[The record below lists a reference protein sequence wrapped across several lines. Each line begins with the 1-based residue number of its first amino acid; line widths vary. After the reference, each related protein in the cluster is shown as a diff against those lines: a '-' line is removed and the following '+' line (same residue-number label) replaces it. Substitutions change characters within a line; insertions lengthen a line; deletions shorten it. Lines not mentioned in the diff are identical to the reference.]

1 MDDRSRQFVSVM
13 RVLRAAALALIAAA
27 LCAGIGGRAAVRA
40 QGRGWSE
47 PFFVSPDTKSSWF
60 PDLASAPDGSVHIV
74 WASSRSIGPE
84 LKDTLDLLYYRSLR
98 DGTWG
103 EPNNISN
110 PGVGGFA
117 TRNSIVAGPDGAL
130 NLLIRGQMEVSFLR
144 APQLNAGQFLAWSEP
159 RKINNLST
167 PYYTALALDGKGT
180 LHALWVET
188 VPDDPKSPRKEC
200 ASCADVFYRASGDGG
215 GTWTEPLNL
224 SNSVEGSMK
233 PQISVDDQNG
243 LHVVWEEGVDTIV
256 ARGKPAAGAY
266 RYSPDGG
273 KTWRPAVRFTLP
285 TAPDLDEKGKPK
297 PDAPRQVALGL
308 YQHRTPLV
316 VYRSAVNNRV
326 YFQTSQDGADWGAP
340 KALPGVLARDL
351 NDTPWDGYSLATDS
365 AGTLHLVMVGFP
377 AGAKIPRP
385 VVLHLTWNGKSW
397 SAPDVVASSENY
409 PDWSSEGL
417 KQCTPPQNQSE
428 EELAQPPSACQQVQR
443 YPEWP
448 RITVGLG
455 NRLEVVWF
463 TRNVKDRYTS
473 DYAEYRVWYS
483 ARQIDAPAVAPV
495 APPPTATPQ
504 PTPAPTATP
513 QPTPM
518 PTLSAQAASA
528 PLLEER
534 LAWEGPGMLAVGLGA
549 LPTLGF
555 IALVVGIARLRARG

>member
-1 MDDRSRQFVSVM
+1 VGKGRNRYP
-13 RVLRAAALALIAAA
+13 RLVLHAVALALIAGA
-27 LCAGIGGRAAVRA
+27 LCAGLGGRAAVWA
-40 QGRGWSE
+40 QGRGWSK

-74 WASSRSIGPE
+74 WASSRSVGPE

-98 DGTWG
+98 GGAWS

-130 NLLIRGQMEVSFLR
+130 NLLIRGQTTISFLR
-144 APQLNAGQFLAWSEP
+144 APQLSAGQFLAWSEP

-167 PYYTALALDGKGT
+167 PYYTALALDGGGT
-180 LHALWVET
+180 LHALWAET
-188 VPDDPKSPRKEC
+188 VPDDAKSPRKEC
-200 ASCADVFYRASGDGG
+200 ANCADVFYRASGDGG
-215 GTWTEPLNL
+215 RTWTEPLNL

-233 PQISVDDQNG
+233 PQIKVDDRNG
-243 LHVVWEEGVDTIV
+243 LHAVWEEGVDTIV
-256 ARGKPAAGAY
+256 ARGKPVAGAY
-266 RYSPDGG
+266 RHSPDGG
-273 KTWRPAVRFTLP
+273 KTWGPVVRFTLP
-285 TAPDLDEKGKPK
+285 VSSDLDEKGKPK
-297 PDAPRQVALGL
+297 PDAPRQIALGL
-308 YQHRTPLV
+308 YQNRTPVV

-326 YFQTSQDGADWGAP
+326 YFQTSQDGAAWGEP
-340 KALPGVLARDL
+340 RALPGVLARDL
-351 NDTPWDGYSLATDS
+351 NDTPWDGYALATDS
-365 AGTLHLVMVGFP
+365 AGALHLVMVGFP
-377 AGAKIPRP
+377 AGAKIARP

-409 PDWSSEGL
+409 PDWTSEGL

-428 EELAQPPSACQQVQR
+428 EELGEPPSACQKVQR

-448 RITVGLG
+448 RIAVGLG
-455 NRLEVVWF
+455 NQLEVAWF

-473 DYAEYRVWYS
+473 DYAEYQVWYS

-495 APPPTATPQ
+495 APPPTATPP

-513 QPTPM
+513 VPTPM

-534 LAWEGPGMLAVGLGA
+534 LAWEGPGMLAVGLSA
-549 LPTLGF
+549 LPALGF
-555 IALVVGIARLRARG
+555 VALVVGVARLRARR

>member
-1 MDDRSRQFVSVM
+1 MGKGRNRYP
-13 RVLRAAALALIAAA
+13 RLVLHAVALALIAGA
-27 LCAGIGGRAAVRA
+27 LCAGLGGRAAVWA
-40 QGRGWSE
+40 QGRGWSK

-74 WASSRSIGPE
+74 WASSRSVGPE

-98 DGTWG
+98 GGAWS

-130 NLLIRGQMEVSFLR
+130 NLLIRGQTTISFLR
-144 APQLNAGQFLAWSEP
+144 APQLSAGQFLAWSEP

-167 PYYTALALDGKGT
+167 PYYTALALDGGGT
-180 LHALWVET
+180 LHALWAET
-188 VPDDPKSPRKEC
+188 VPDDAKSPRKEC
-200 ASCADVFYRASGDGG
+200 ANCADVFYRASGDGG
-215 GTWTEPLNL
+215 RTWTEPLNL

-233 PQISVDDQNG
+233 PQIKVDDRNG
-243 LHVVWEEGVDTIV
+243 LHAVWEEGVDTIV
-256 ARGKPAAGAY
+256 ARGKPVAGAY
-266 RYSPDGG
+266 RHSPDGG
-273 KTWRPAVRFTLP
+273 KTWGPVVRFTLP
-285 TAPDLDEKGKPK
+285 VSSDLDEKGKPK
-297 PDAPRQVALGL
+297 PDAPRQIALGL
-308 YQHRTPLV
+308 YQNRTPVV

-326 YFQTSQDGADWGAP
+326 YFQTSQDGAAWGEP
-340 KALPGVLARDL
+340 RALPGVLARDL
-351 NDTPWDGYSLATDS
+351 NDTPWDGYALATDS
-365 AGTLHLVMVGFP
+365 AGALHLVMVGFP
-377 AGAKIPRP
+377 AGAKIARP

-409 PDWSSEGL
+409 PDWTSEGL

-428 EELAQPPSACQQVQR
+428 EELGEPPSACQKVQR

-448 RITVGLG
+448 RIAVGLG
-455 NRLEVVWF
+455 NQLEVAWF

-473 DYAEYRVWYS
+473 DYAEYQVWYS

-495 APPPTATPQ
+495 APPPTATPP
-504 PTPAPTATP
+504 PTPAPTATLV
-513 QPTPM
+513 PTPM

-534 LAWEGPGMLAVGLGA
+534 LAWEGPGMLAVGLSA
-549 LPTLGF
+549 LPALGF
-555 IALVVGIARLRARG
+555 VALVVGVARLRARR

>member
-1 MDDRSRQFVSVM
+1 MCKARNRYPR
-13 RVLRAAALALIAAA
+13 RVLHAVALALIAGA
-27 LCAGIGGRAAVRA
+27 LCAGLGGRAAVRA
-40 QGRGWSE
+40 QGRGWSK

-74 WASSRSIGPE
+74 WASSRSVGPE

-98 DGTWG
+98 DGAWS

-117 TRNSIVAGPDGAL
+117 TRNSIVAGPDGSL
-130 NLLIRGQMEVSFLR
+130 NLLIRGQTTISFLR
-144 APQLNAGQFLAWSEP
+144 APQLSAGQFLAWSEP

-180 LHALWVET
+180 LHALWAET
-188 VPDDPKSPRKEC
+188 VPDDAKSPRKEC
-200 ASCADVFYRASGDGG
+200 ANCADVFYRASGDGG
-215 GTWTEPLNL
+215 RTWTEPLNL

-233 PQISVDDQNG
+233 PQIAVDDRNG
-243 LHVVWEEGVDTIV
+243 LHAVWEEGVDTIV
-256 ARGKPAAGAY
+256 ARGKPVAGAY

-273 KTWRPAVRFTLP
+273 RTWGPVVRFTLP

-297 PDAPRQVALGL
+297 PDAPRQIALGL
-308 YQHRTPLV
+308 YQNRTPVV

-326 YFQTSQDGADWGAP
+326 YFQISQDGAAWGEP
-340 KALPGVLARDL
+340 RALPGVVARDL
-351 NDTPWDGYSLATDS
+351 NDTPWDGYALATDS
-365 AGTLHLVMVGFP
+365 AGVLHLVMVGFP
-377 AGAKIPRP
+377 AGAKIARP

-409 PDWSSEGL
+409 PDWTSEGL

-428 EELAQPPSACQQVQR
+428 EELGEPPSACQKVQR

-448 RITVGLG
+448 RIAVGLG
-455 NRLEVVWF
+455 NQLEVAWF

-473 DYAEYRVWYS
+473 DYAEYQVWYS
-483 ARQIDAPAVAPV
+483 ARQIDAPAVAPAV
-495 APPPTATPQ
+495 PPPTATPP
-504 PTPAPTATP
+504 PTPAPTATAV
-513 QPTPM
+513 PTPM

-534 LAWEGPGMLAVGLGA
+534 LAWEGPGMLAVGLSV
-549 LPTLGF
+549 LPALGF
-555 IALVVGIARLRARG
+555 VALVVGVARLRARRQG

>member
-1 MDDRSRQFVSVM
+1 VGKGRNRYP
-13 RVLRAAALALIAAA
+13 RLVLHAVALALIAGA
-27 LCAGIGGRAAVRA
+27 LCAGLGGRAAVWA
-40 QGRGWSE
+40 QGRGWSK

-74 WASSRSIGPE
+74 WASSRSVGPE

-98 DGTWG
+98 GGAWS

-130 NLLIRGQMEVSFLR
+130 NLLIRGQTTISFLR
-144 APQLNAGQFLAWSEP
+144 APQLSAGQFLAWSEP

-167 PYYTALALDGKGT
+167 PYYTALALDGGGT
-180 LHALWVET
+180 LHALWAET
-188 VPDDPKSPRKEC
+188 VPDDAKSPRKEC
-200 ASCADVFYRASGDGG
+200 ANCADVFYRASGDGG
-215 GTWTEPLNL
+215 RTWTEPLNL

-233 PQISVDDQNG
+233 PQIKVDDRNG
-243 LHVVWEEGVDTIV
+243 LHAVWEEGVDTIV
-256 ARGKPAAGAY
+256 ARGKPVAGAY
-266 RYSPDGG
+266 RHSPDGG
-273 KTWRPAVRFTLP
+273 KTWGPVVRFTLP
-285 TAPDLDEKGKPK
+285 VSSDLDEKGKPK
-297 PDAPRQVALGL
+297 PDAPRQIALGL
-308 YQHRTPLV
+308 YQNRTPVV

-326 YFQTSQDGADWGAP
+326 YFQTSQDGAAWGEP
-340 KALPGVLARDL
+340 RALPGVLARDL
-351 NDTPWDGYSLATDS
+351 NDTPWDGYALATDS
-365 AGTLHLVMVGFP
+365 AGALHLVMVGFP
-377 AGAKIPRP
+377 AGAKIARP

-409 PDWSSEGL
+409 PDWTSEGL

-428 EELAQPPSACQQVQR
+428 EELGEPPSACQKVQR

-448 RITVGLG
+448 RIAVGLG
-455 NRLEVVWF
+455 NQLEVAWF

-473 DYAEYRVWYS
+473 DYAEYQVWYS

-495 APPPTATPQ
+495 APPPTATPP
-504 PTPAPTATP
+504 PTPAPTATLV
-513 QPTPM
+513 PTPM

-534 LAWEGPGMLAVGLGA
+534 LAWEGPGMLAVGLSA
-549 LPTLGF
+549 LPALGF
-555 IALVVGIARLRARG
+555 VALVVGVARLRARR